1 MTRPVLIGVDWG
13 TTSARAYQVADDG
26 SVIASRT
33 SERGIQRLGTVA
45 FGDALAELL
54 GDWASLPLH
63 RMACGMIGSRQ
74 GWVEAPYVD
83 APTSLRALAGRL
95 AVTPDGALT
104 VVPGVLARDAS
115 GVPDVMR
122 GEETEVFGALDA
134 PQRSGL
140 YVLPGT
146 HSKWV
151 HVEQGAIAEFC
162 TFMTGEMYAVMLAH
176 SILGRLATD
185 GAGDADAAFARG
197 VARGVGAGTI
207 THDLFSARTLALTG
221 ELAGDDVREYLSGMM
236 IGREVRSGR
245 IWAQGAGH
253 DASEVTIVGADDLAR
268 RYALAFAAAGVR
280 ATRAA
285 AGTAARGLLRI
296 AQAAGMV
303 G

>member
-1 MTRPVLIGVDWG
+1 M
-13 TTSARAYQVADDG
+13 
-26 SVIASRT
+26 
-33 SERGIQRLGTVA
+33 
-45 FGDALAELL
+45 
-54 GDWASLPLH
+54 
-63 RMACGMIGSRQ
+63 
-74 GWVEAPYVD
+74 
-83 APTSLRALAGRL
+83 
-95 AVTPDGALT
+95 T
-104 VVPGVLARDAS
+104 VVPGVLARDGA

-122 GEETEVFGALDA
+122 GEETEIVGALDA

-151 HVEQGAIAEFC
+151 HVEQGAIADFC

-197 VARGVGAGTI
+197 VARGIGAGTI

-221 ELAGDDVREYLSGMM
+221 ELAGDDVREYLSGLM

-253 DASEVTIVGADDLAR
+253 DASQVTIVGADDLAR
-268 RYALAFAAAGVR
+268 RYALALRRRRRARGARAGRYRRARPVADCAGGRNGRKDHEHDVLADARTAQPVRHYLTPLPYVAVLRRHHAGGDPGGRRCAVRRLPRARGAAQFAAPVRQHRGAGR
-280 ATRAA
+280 ALRRARAGRRRHGTRRRRTSRA
-285 AGTAARGLLRI
+285 
-296 AQAAGMV
+296 
-303 G
+303 